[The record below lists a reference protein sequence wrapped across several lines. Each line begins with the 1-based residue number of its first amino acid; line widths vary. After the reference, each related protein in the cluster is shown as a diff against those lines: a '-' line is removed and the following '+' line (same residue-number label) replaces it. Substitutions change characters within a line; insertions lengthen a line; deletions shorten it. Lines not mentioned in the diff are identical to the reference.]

1 MTEEVLKKLTMN
13 LENSAPLVLDYLS
26 QYTIINQTLFWQ
38 PLPKYRRHVLA
49 LRIEAEL
56 IRQKDCIGVEH
67 LFYVGSEHSFQGLEA
82 FFSDK
87 PDSKHYLRFS

>member
-1 MTEEVLKKLTMN
+1 MN

-26 QYTIINQTLFWQ
+26 QYKIINQTLFRQ
-38 PLPKYRRHVLA
+38 PLPRYSRHDLA

-67 LFYVGSEHSFQGLEA
+67 LFYVGSDHSFEGLEV
-82 FFSDK
+82 FFVDK
-87 PDSKHYLRFS
+87 PDSKHYLRFN